1 MQGSTL
7 AIALAC
13 AAVCSNND
21 SGSSGGGPVA
31 FEGTGPITWVQGKD
45 NSGGK
50 VQERIDE
57 WNKLYPDEEV
67 TLIELSAEADQ
78 QRNDFINNAKIGAAT
93 YDVISVDNIWVSE
106 FAANQWIVELPV
118 DELKNDDII

>member
-1 MQGSTL
+1 MATLPRRQFMQGSTL

-13 AAVCSNND
+13 AAACSNND

-57 WNKLYPDEEV
+57 WNKLYPD
-67 TLIELSAEADQ
+67 
-78 QRNDFINNAKIGAAT
+78 
-93 YDVISVDNIWVSE
+93 
-106 FAANQWIVELPV
+106 
-118 DELKNDDII
+118 